1 MFNIFKKK
9 PKAVKK
15 LKQAKIK
22 ENQSLIF
29 KDLLNQ
35 EVSITREIDGHNILL
50 GLNIKDEK
58 VILDQELS
66 VLLLSVLKEYCMTK
80 DIEQSLSILNDKGE

>member
-9 PKAVKK
+9 LKIIKK

-22 ENQSLIF
+22 ENQLLIF

-35 EVSITREIDGHNILL
+35 EVSITRKLDGHNILL

-58 VILDQELS
+58 VILDQELC
-66 VLLLSVLKEYCMTK
+66 VLLLSVLKEYCLTN